1 MIIDLDDKIIED
13 SMSRIFYIRKQLKS
27 LKQDN
32 RKELL
37 FLVERTINELE
48 KILTEERLRFS
59 KELEDSVER
68 LI

>member
-1 MIIDLDDKIIED
+1 MIIDLDDKVIAD

-37 FLVERTINELE
+37 FLVERTINALE
-48 KILTEERLRFS
+48 KKLAEERLRFS

>member
-37 FLVERTINELE
+37 FLVGRTINELE

>member
-48 KILTEERLRFS
+48 KILIEERLRFS